1 MSDSE
6 TSAIIDLQQK
16 LRIRF
21 AELEVPAGAM
31 RNNLERHLA
40 HIAVLGRNFAEHTLP
55 LFLSVS
61 ADHKDTLVRLAHSIK
76 CDLDELRD
84 ALTDIEHDLESLLA
98 NLSEKTGS

>member
-6 TSAIIDLQQK
+6 TSAIIDLQQQ

-21 AELEVPAGAM
+21 AELDVPAGSM

-61 ADHKDTLVRLAHSIK
+61 AGHKDTLVQLAHSIK

-84 ALTDIEHDLESLLA
+84 ALTDVEPDLVALVTTLMEQTSD
-98 NLSEKTGS
+98 